1 MNISKEQEIQELA
14 KLVTE
19 YENKTNLTTENATL
33 IPANSPKVIDVI
45 TKPFW
50 FC

>member
-1 MNISKEQEIQELA
+1 MNISKKQEIQELA

-19 YENKTNLTTENATL
+19 YNNKTNLTTENATL
-33 IPANSPKVIDVI
+33 IRANPTKVIYVS